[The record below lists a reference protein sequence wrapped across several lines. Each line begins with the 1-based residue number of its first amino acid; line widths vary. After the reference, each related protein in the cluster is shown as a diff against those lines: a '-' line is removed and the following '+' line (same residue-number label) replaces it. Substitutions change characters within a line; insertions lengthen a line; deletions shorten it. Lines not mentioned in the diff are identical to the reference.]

1 MSWLLGLMRLPPPDV
16 GVSASVRS
24 FAAPTELFF
33 SLPPVMLLFRSFVAG
48 IDPDLS
54 FDPGIELFRIWDARI
69 VTAAYELPLSATNR
83 AIMAMTCA
91 EVILVR
97 SFLMVDMEA
106 SYL

>member
-1 MSWLLGLMRLPPPDV
+1 
-16 GVSASVRS
+16 
-24 FAAPTELFF
+24 
-33 SLPPVMLLFRSFVAG
+33 MLLFLSLVAG
-48 IDPDLS
+48 IELALS

-69 VTAAYELPLSATNR
+69 VTAAYELPLSATNS

-97 SFLMVDMEA
+97 SFLMLDMEA